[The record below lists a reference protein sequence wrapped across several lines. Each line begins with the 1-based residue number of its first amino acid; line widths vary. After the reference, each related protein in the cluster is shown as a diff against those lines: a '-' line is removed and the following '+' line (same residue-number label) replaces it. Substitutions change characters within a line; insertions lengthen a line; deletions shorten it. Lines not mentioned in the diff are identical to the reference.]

1 MKSITVTLTEAEAES
16 VIHNLCVDL
25 EACEALNA
33 GDEYRTHEQHGDCHS
48 VLDKLIEAGATRK
61 NFQAWGRRW
70 DQSPNN

>member
-1 MKSITVTLTEAEAES
+1 VKSITITLTEAEAES
-16 VIHNLCVDL
+16 VIHDLCVDL

-33 GDEYRTHEQHGDCHS
+33 GDEHRNYSPHKEANS